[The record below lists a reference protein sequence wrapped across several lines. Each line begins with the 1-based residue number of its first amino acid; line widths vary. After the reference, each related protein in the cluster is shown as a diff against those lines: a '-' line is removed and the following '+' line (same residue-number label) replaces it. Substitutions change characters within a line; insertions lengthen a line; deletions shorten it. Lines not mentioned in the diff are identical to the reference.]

1 MSYQRGGYL
10 VYLPESQCEYLDMP
24 VKEAMQAM
32 LNANIASNRD

>member
-24 VKEAMQAM
+24 VKEAM
-32 LNANIASNRD
+32 LTANIASNRD